1 MKMLLEL
8 MLRLAAPIT
17 AIYLLLLLFVYFN
30 QTQLIYIPDQYRP
43 SQDRVTSQKMQ
54 HWPAND
60 SQYRGL
66 LATPRQPI
74 KGTIIIFHGNAGTAW
89 DRRFYIAPLIAS
101 GYRVIL
107 SEYPGYGGRP
117 GALSE
122 ESLVTDAGDI
132 INTAM
137 QQFGGPIILWGES
150 LGAAVATAATEQSNS
165 PVTALVLITP
175 WDSLPALAQ
184 SLYWYLPARWLTR
197 DNYNN
202 SINLKHFTGR
212 TAVLIAERDEI
223 IPAEQSLLFYEKLN
237 NNKQL
242 WVLKDATHNS
252 WPTDTKA
259 AWWRE
264 VIQFISQPSKP

>member
-1 MKMLLEL
+1 MKMFFEL
-8 MLRLAAPIT
+8 TLRLTALIT
-17 AIYLLLLLFVYFN
+17 VIYLLLLLLIYIN
-30 QTQLIYIPDQYRP
+30 QTQLMYFPDQYRP
-43 SQDRVTSQKMQ
+43 SQERVISQNIQ
-54 HWPAND
+54 YWPANN

-66 LATPRQPI
+66 LATPQHPV

-107 SEYPGYGGRP
+107 SEYPGYGGRT

-132 INTAM
+132 INTATE
-137 QQFGGPIILWGES
+137 QFGGPIILWGES
-150 LGAAVATAATEQSNS
+150 LGAAVAAAATVKSDS
-165 PVTALVLITP
+165 PVAALVLITP
-175 WDSLPALAQ
+175 WDSLPELAQ

-202 SINLKHFTGR
+202 SMNLKHFTGS

-223 IPAEQSLLFYEKLN
+223 IPTEQSLLFYEKLTN
-237 NNKQL
+237 HKQL

-252 WPTDTKA
+252 WPTDSKA

-264 VIQFISQPSKP
+264 VIPFIRQSSKP